1 MRVRHLVACVALG
14 LTLPSAATAAPI
26 VWDFTA
32 TVTGEGGDTGPAAEA
47 AFSSVTGLDLA
58 AFDLGDI
65 FTGQVVIDLD
75 LAGVDTAT
83 QNVADPSTG
92 SPPLVPPF
100 LEITISDGLNA
111 ASPVSVPLAASAT
124 DSRQRVDISH
134 FFDALILQS
143 QFEIS
148 GVGTQFDILLALPD
162 ITGLAVLDDL
172 ATFDPSSFSST
183 FGQLVVNA
191 QGQRISRIFDLSL
204 TRAQPVPLPGTIA
217 LLVAGLALLAAAA
230 RRRAGMR

>member
-1 MRVRHLVACVALG
+1 MLLPPNNSVGWGRKVRACRLVACVAVG

-32 TVTGEGGDTGPAAEA
+32 IVTDEAGDTGPAAEA

-83 QNVADPSTG
+83 QQVADPSTG
-92 SPPLVPPF
+92 FPPLVPPF
-100 LEITISDGLNA
+100 LEIAISDGLNA

-124 DSRQRVDISH
+124 DSLQRVDISN
-134 FFDALILQS
+134 FFGALILQS
-143 QFEIS
+143 QFGSS
-148 GVGTQFDILLALPD
+148 GAGTGFGIFF
-162 ITGLAVLDDL
+162 G
-172 ATFDPSSFSST
+172 SSGHYRADRLGR
-183 FGQLVVNA
+183 FGHVRPFKLRWFA
-191 QGQRISRIFDLSL
+191 
-204 TRAQPVPLPGTIA
+204 RAI
-217 LLVAGLALLAAAA
+217 
-230 RRRAGMR
+230 

>member
-1 MRVRHLVACVALG
+1 MRACRLVACVAVG

-32 TVTGEGGDTGPAAEA
+32 TVTDEAGDTGPAAEA

-83 QNVADPSTG
+83 QQVADPSTG
-92 SPPLVPPF
+92 FPPLVPPF

-111 ASPVSVPLAASAT
+111 ASPVSVPLAASAA
-124 DSRQRVDISH
+124 DSLQRVDISN
-134 FFDALILQS
+134 FFGALILQS
-143 QFEIS
+143 QFGSS
-148 GVGTQFDILLALPD
+148 GVGTAFDIFLGLSD
-162 ITGLAVLDDL
+162 ITGLTVLDDL
-172 ATFDPSSFSST
+172 ATFDPSSFVST
-183 FGQLVVNA
+183 AGQFVVDA
-191 QGQRISRIFDLSL
+191 QGQKVVRTFNLSP
-204 TRAQPVPLPGTIA
+204 TRAAPVPLPGTIP
-217 LLVAGLALLAAAA
+217 LLVGGLALLAVVG
-230 RRRAGMR
+230 RRRAG